1 MSETITGQEPTPGGQ
16 VSPDLNTAAGKENS
30 QEPSTFSA
38 DYVKELRAEAA
49 KNRKEAQEAKA
60 KIAAFET
67 QQMSEAEK
75 LQAAA
80 KSAQEQA
87 QAARLELQQARAE
100 VAIARAAQAA
110 GVNPAKLAKLVKV
123 DFDEAGQPVGVEKAV
138 ADVLAEWPELKPS
151 ATVTSGA
158 MNPQRQAKLTME
170 QIKKMSPDEIN
181 SRWDEVKAAMAA
193 GG

>member
-1 MSETITGQEPTPGGQ
+1 MTLEAGQEPTTGGQ
-16 VSPDLNTAAGKENS
+16 VPPDLNTAAGKENS

-60 KIAAFET
+60 KIAAFEQ

-87 QAARLELQQARAE
+87 QAAQAELRRAKADAALAR
-100 VAIARAAQAA
+100 VAAKE
-110 GVNPAKLAKLVKV
+110 GVDPELLSKLVTV
-123 DFDEAGQPVGVEKAV
+123 EFDDTGAPVGLEAAAAAV
-138 ADVLAEWPELKPS
+138 LSKYPQLKPVA
-151 ATVTSGA
+151 ATATTNA
-158 MNPQRQAKLTME
+158 TNPQRTAKLTLE
-170 QIKKMSPDEIN
+170 QVRKMSPAEIN
-181 SRWDEVKAAMAA
+181 SRWDEVQQVLQ

>member
-1 MSETITGQEPTPGGQ
+1 MTLEAGQEPTTGGQ
-16 VSPDLNTAAGKENS
+16 VPPDLNTAAGKENS

-60 KIAAFET
+60 KIAAFEQ

-87 QAARLELQQARAE
+87 QAAQAELRKARADA
-100 VAIARAAQAA
+100 AIAMAAATH
-110 GVNPAKLAKLVKV
+110 GVSPKLAAKLVAV
-123 DFDEAGQPVGVEKAV
+123 EFDADGQPINVDQALGAV
-138 ADVLAEWPELKPS
+138 LNEYPQLKPVA
-151 ATVTSGA
+151 ATVTPGA
-158 MNPQRQAKLTME
+158 TNPQRTAKLTLE
-170 QIKKMSPDEIN
+170 QVKKMSPEEIN

>member
-1 MSETITGQEPTPGGQ
+1 MTLEAGQEPTPAGQ
-16 VSPDLNTAAGKENS
+16 VSPDLNTAAGKENG

-60 KIAAFET
+60 KIAAFEQ

-87 QAARLELQQARAE
+87 QAAQAELRKARADA
-100 VAIARAAQAA
+100 AIAMAAATH
-110 GVNPAKLAKLVKV
+110 GVSPKLAAKLVAV
-123 DFDEAGQPVGVEKAV
+123 EFDADGQPINVDQSLGAV
-138 ADVLAEWPELKPS
+138 LNEYPQLKPVA
-151 ATVTSGA
+151 ATVTPGA
-158 MNPQRQAKLTME
+158 TNPQRTAKLTIE
-170 QIKKMSPDEIN
+170 QVKKMSPEEIN
-181 SRWDEVKAAMAA
+181 SRWDEVRDVLAR
-193 GG
+193 G